1 LEKISCKM
9 LFIDP
14 KSIGRVSCTCKKIY
28 KLFKGV
34 ILYKKI
40 QILTNYFPICFKIL
54 SIFLF

>member
-1 LEKISCKM
+1 M